1 MLASY
6 TRAINNQQKW
16 NGSLFRKETKAICLT
31 HPDGISPAWYRASG
45 ITRIN
50 IVSPEK
56 EYPNMCFNYILFNP
70 VKDGFVNK
78 PEDWEF
84 SSYCEISENR
94 NASLVDKTRIKEY
107 GLEVS
112 AVESGRDSN
121 SHSTWFRVRT

>member
-6 TRAINNQQKW
+6 TRAINKQQVW
-16 NGSLFRKETKAICLT
+16 SGSLFRKETKAICLT
-31 HPDGISPAWYRASG
+31 QSDGISPAWYSTSG

-50 IVSPEK
+50 IVSPEN

-70 VKDGFVNK
+70 VKDGLVKK

-94 NASLVDKTRIKEY
+94 IASLLNKTRIKEY

-112 AVESGRDSN
+112 AIKSGCDFESRPD
-121 SHSTWFRVRT
+121 